1 MPVLQ
6 VDGRQIGDGKPGVL
20 TQKLQELYAAHVKRD
35 VMRGRAAVV
44 AEVEAADLPW
54 ALRHPGRI

>member
-6 VDGRQIGDGKPGVL
+6 VDGRQIGDGKPGVM
-20 TQKLQELYAAHVKRD
+20 TTHLQALYAAHVKED
-35 VMRGRAAVV
+35 IMRGRGAVV

-54 ALRHPGRI
+54 ALRHPGQI

>member
-20 TQKLQELYAAHVKRD
+20 TQHLQELYAAHVKRD
-35 VMRGRAAVV
+35 VMRGREAVV
-44 AEVEAADLPW
+44 AEVEGADLPW

>member
-6 VDGRQIGDGKPGVL
+6 VDGRQIGDEKPGVL
-20 TQKLQELYAAHVKRD
+20 TQCLQELYAAHVKRD
-35 VMRGRAAVV
+35 VMRGREAVV
-44 AEVEAADLPW
+44 EEVQAADLPW

>member
-1 MPVLQ
+1 M
-6 VDGRQIGDGKPGVL
+6 